1 VPAKVNGCIWQYLIV
16 IIFAWWDWW
25 SMQSESILFFAA
37 TEAEQKILQLA
48 LVNTD
53 KYPNSD

>member
-1 VPAKVNGCIWQYLIV
+1 
-16 IIFAWWDWW
+16 
-25 SMQSESILFFAA
+25 MQSESILFFAA

-53 KYPNSD
+53 KYPNSDWCG